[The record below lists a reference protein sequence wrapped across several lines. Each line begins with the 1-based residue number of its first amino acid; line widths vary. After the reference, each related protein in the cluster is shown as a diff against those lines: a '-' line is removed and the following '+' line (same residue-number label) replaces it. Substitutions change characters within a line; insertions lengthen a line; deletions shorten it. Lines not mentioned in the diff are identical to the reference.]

1 MTAMSGTW
9 TRVRIGW
16 HGAASIFFAARRILE
31 SNMFVTRWDA
41 KHSEGEDRFVATGML
56 HHLFISV
63 VYAERNGRKRI
74 ISAFR
79 ANHDDVTA
87 FLVTYGIE

>member
-1 MTAMSGTW
+1 MARSGFD
-9 TRVRIGW
+9 
-16 HGAASIFFAARRILE
+16 FFAARRILE

>member
-1 MTAMSGTW
+1 
-9 TRVRIGW
+9 VR
-16 HGAASIFFAARRILE
+16 STF
-31 SNMFVTRWDA
+31 
-41 KHSEGEDRFVATGML
+41 L
-56 HHLFISV
+56 HDVFISV

-79 ANHDDVTA
+79 ADRDDVRD